1 MPEENAYGIKIKK
14 IVNLPQTTKIL
25 RNNLE
30 FNYYD
35 YTDIYDDL
43 ERCVF

>member
-1 MPEENAYGIKIKK
+1 MTFTMPEENAYGIKIKK

-30 FNYYD
+30 EIFPFYRINSK
-35 YTDIYDDL
+35 
-43 ERCVF
+43 F